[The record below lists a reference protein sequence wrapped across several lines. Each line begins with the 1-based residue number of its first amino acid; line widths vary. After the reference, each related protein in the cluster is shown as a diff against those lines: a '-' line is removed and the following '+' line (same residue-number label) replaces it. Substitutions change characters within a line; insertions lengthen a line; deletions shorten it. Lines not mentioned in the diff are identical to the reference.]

1 MFVEYEGVSPTIADG
16 VFIAHGAVLIGRVTV
31 RESASIWF
39 NVVMRADRDVITI
52 GRFTNIQDNCTV
64 HLDPGKPAIVGDY
77 VTVGHGAIVHG
88 CVIEDNCLIGM
99 NATVLSGA
107 TIGRNSI
114 VGANALVPENAVIP
128 PGSLVLGVPGK
139 VVRTLKPEDHDRIRL
154 SAINYHELSRKYMR

>member
-1 MFVEYEGVSPTIADG
+1 VFIEYEGVSPAIADG
-16 VFIAHGAVLIGRVTV
+16 VFVAHGAVLIGHVTV
-31 RESASIWF
+31 QENASIWF
-39 NVVMRADRDVITI
+39 NVVMRADRDVITV

-64 HLDPGKPAIVGDY
+64 HLDPGKPAIIGDY

-99 NATVLSGA
+99 NATILSGA

-139 VVRTLKPEDHDRIRL
+139 VVRTLNAEEIDRIHS
-154 SAINYHELSRKYMR
+154 SAINYHELARKYTR